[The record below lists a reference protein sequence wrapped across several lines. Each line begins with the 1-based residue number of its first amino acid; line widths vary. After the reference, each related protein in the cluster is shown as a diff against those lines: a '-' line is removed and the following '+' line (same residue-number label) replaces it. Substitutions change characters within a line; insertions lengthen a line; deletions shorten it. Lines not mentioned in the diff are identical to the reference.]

1 MIGWMWLPRRVEMR
15 KFWELLDSFAFN
27 VTLSI
32 ASLAA
37 IATNLVSMI
46 AARSFAPGGVWIIIW
61 AVIGYHYIS
70 LAYKQYR
77 ESLRE
82 NANNQ

>member
-1 MIGWMWLPRRVEMR
+1 MS

-32 ASLAA
+32 VSVAA
-37 IATNLVSMI
+37 IATNLVSIMT
-46 AARSFAPGGVWIIIW
+46 AGSFAPGGVWIIIW
-61 AVIGYHYIS
+61 VVIGYHYIS

-77 ESLRE
+77 EKLRE
-82 NANNQ
+82 EANNE

>member
-1 MIGWMWLPRRVEMR
+1 MS

-32 ASLAA
+32 VSIAA
-37 IATNLVSMI
+37 MATNLVSIMT
-46 AARSFAPGGVWIIIW
+46 AGSFAPGGVWIIIW

-70 LAYKQYR
+70 LAYKQYKDR
-77 ESLRE
+77 LQG
-82 NANNQ
+82 NVNDD

>member
-1 MIGWMWLPRRVEMR
+1 MS
-15 KFWELLDSFAFN
+15 KFWEFLDSFAFN

-32 ASLAA
+32 TSLAA
-37 IATNLVSMI
+37 IATNLASMI
-46 AARSFAPGGVWIIIW
+46 SARSLAPGGVWIIIW

-70 LAYKQYR
+70 LAHKQYK

-82 NANNQ
+82 DVSDD

>member
-1 MIGWMWLPRRVEMR
+1 MIGWMGLTRRVEMS

-32 ASLAA
+32 VSLAA

-46 AARSFAPGGVWIIIW
+46 AARSFAPDGVWIIIW
-61 AVIGYHYIS
+61 AVIGSPYIS
-70 LAYKQYR
+70 LADKQHK
-77 ESLRE
+77 
-82 NANNQ
+82 